1 MNRRIVPLSIGVAL
15 MLAAL
20 GFQVGYAAAHSHSGR
35 GSGTGPMISFG
46 PAHALTLQAYNG
58 YYDSHLDEYVNTDVS
73 NKAQAN
79 RFKIKFAPIL
89 RHAVPKATSP
99 EYFVVGRAA
108 SGQLAVFGSEPPDVA
123 YSPLWR
129 EFIVKWK
136 PGVKPVLLTSDNE
149 ILAKQSKGQLTVR
162 KTRIVIN
169 SPIFRIGHK

>member
-1 MNRRIVPLSIGVAL
+1 MNRRLLPLSIGVAL
-15 MLAAL
+15 ILAAL
-20 GFQVGYAAAHSHSGR
+20 GLQVGYAAHTHSAH
-35 GSGTGPMISFG
+35 GSGAGPAISFG
-46 PAHALTLQAYNG
+46 PSHSLTLRAYNG

-73 NKAQAN
+73 SKAQAN

-89 RHAVPKATSP
+89 RHSIPKATSP
-99 EYFVVGRAA
+99 EYFVDGRAA
-108 SGQLAVFGSEPPDVA
+108 SGQLAVFGSEPPDAA

-149 ILAKQSKGQLTVR
+149 ILAMRSKGKLTVW

-169 SPIFRIGHK
+169 SPIIKTGHK